1 MRTITVKGI
10 GKISAPVDTV
20 ELSLRLWA
28 KEKVYDE
35 ALDLAAEK
43 VEALENALKNAG
55 FTGKDFQTVG
65 FHVNAEYE
73 SVRQPNGGYEN
84 VFAGYVCSYDQRL
97 RFDFDNK
104 RLGLALNAVAESK
117 AQPELNVA
125 FTVRNPELLDAEL
138 LQSAGES
145 ARLRAEALCK
155 AAKVQ
160 LGELQKIDYDFR
172 HLNYNS
178 ATEMV
183 MDGGPRLAKASR
195 AMAVNLNPAD
205 IELQDSAVFMWE
217 IL

>member
-1 MRTITVKGI
+1 M
-10 GKISAPVDTV
+10 
-20 ELSLRLWA
+20 
-28 KEKVYDE
+28 
-35 ALDLAAEK
+35 
-43 VEALENALKNAG
+43 
-55 FTGKDFQTVG
+55 
-65 FHVNAEYE
+65 
-73 SVRQPNGGYEN
+73 
-84 VFAGYVCSYDQRL
+84 
-97 RFDFDNK
+97 
-104 RLGLALNAVAESK
+104 
-117 AQPELNVA
+117 A

>member
-1 MRTITVKGI
+1 M
-10 GKISAPVDTV
+10 
-20 ELSLRLWA
+20 
-28 KEKVYDE
+28 
-35 ALDLAAEK
+35 
-43 VEALENALKNAG
+43 
-55 FTGKDFQTVG
+55 
-65 FHVNAEYE
+65 
-73 SVRQPNGGYEN
+73 
-84 VFAGYVCSYDQRL
+84 CSYDQRL